1 MTTEGYPGRLTVWAM
16 FASAVRRLSCRVG
29 CLLTLLV
36 LLACAAGADVPPV
49 PSSATPTPRPSVSVP
64 SDGLPL
70 EDFGFVNG
78 PVAEFSLPRNIVF
91 VTKVDQPN
99 NVAAVMSSPPAA
111 EVADYLRRSLPAGG
125 FVITGD
131 DRAATTLT
139 FEGYGWSGSFTGTS
153 DPVSARS
160 AVLLR
165 PE

>member
-1 MTTEGYPGRLTVWAM
+1 M
-16 FASAVRRLSCRVG
+16 FAPAVRRTAG
-29 CLLTLLV
+29 CFLALLMLLG
-36 LLACAAGADVPPV
+36 CSAGADIPPV
-49 PSSATPTPRPSVSVP
+49 PSATPTQRPSVSVP

-70 EDFGFVNG
+70 EEFGFVNG
-78 PVAEFSLPRNIVF
+78 PVAEFSLPRTTVF

-125 FVITGD
+125 FAITGD

-139 FEGYGWSGSFTGTS
+139 FEGYGWTGSFTGTS
-153 DPVSARS
+153 DPDGAGS

>member
-16 FASAVRRLSCRVG
+16 FAPAVRRLSCIVG

-49 PSSATPTPRPSVSVP
+49 PSSAAPTPGTSVSVP

-70 EDFGFVNG
+70 GEFGFVNG
-78 PVAEFSLPRNIVF
+78 PVAEFSLPRTTVL

-125 FVITGD
+125 FVITAD

-153 DPVSARS
+153 DAGGAGS

>member
-1 MTTEGYPGRLTVWAM
+1 MTPEGYPGRLTVWAM
-16 FASAVRRLSCRVG
+16 FAPAVRRLSCIVG

-36 LLACAAGADVPPV
+36 LLACATGADVPPV
-49 PSSATPTPRPSVSVP
+49 PSSAAPTPRPSASVP

-70 EDFGFVNG
+70 EEFGFVNG
-78 PVAEFSLPRNIVF
+78 PVAEFSLPRTTVF
-91 VTKVDQPN
+91 VAKVDQPN
-99 NVAAVMSSPPAA
+99 NVAAVMSLPPAA

-153 DPVSARS
+153 DPGSARS

>member
-16 FASAVRRLSCRVG
+16 FAPAVRRLGCILG

-36 LLACAAGADVPPV
+36 LLACAAGADLPPV
-49 PSSATPTPRPSVSVP
+49 PSSAPPTRPSVSVP

-78 PVAEFSLPRNIVF
+78 PVAEFSLPRTAVL
-91 VTKVDQPN
+91 VAKVDQPN

-125 FVITGD
+125 FVITAD

-139 FEGYGWSGSFTGTS
+139 FEGYGWSGSFTGAS
-153 DPVSARS
+153 DAGSAGS